1 MRTLV
6 DTSFSDFGAKR
17 YQGDMPYVEQA
28 QPSAGPSTGTPS
40 GSDAISLDQIRR
52 RHVTQVLEHCNG
64 NRTNAAKILH
74 LDRKTLYR
82 KLVRWGLASK

>member
-1 MRTLV
+1 
-6 DTSFSDFGAKR
+6 
-17 YQGDMPYVEQA
+17 MPYVEEA
-28 QPSAGPSTGTPS
+28 MPDSATG
-40 GSDAISLDQIRR
+40 DLISLDEVRR

>member
-1 MRTLV
+1 VTL
-6 DTSFSDFGAKR
+6 
-17 YQGDMPYVEQA
+17 
-28 QPSAGPSTGTPS
+28 
-40 GSDAISLDQIRR
+40 
-52 RHVTQVLEHCNG
+52 VLEHCNG

>member
-1 MRTLV
+1 
-6 DTSFSDFGAKR
+6 
-17 YQGDMPYVEQA
+17 MPYVDEGQA
-28 QPSAGPSTGTPS
+28 VSSAAN
-40 GSDAISLDQIRR
+40 DDLVSLDEVRR

>member
-1 MRTLV
+1 
-6 DTSFSDFGAKR
+6 
-17 YQGDMPYVEQA
+17 MPYVEEMQPQA
-28 QPSAGPSTGTPS
+28 ATH
-40 GSDAISLDQIRR
+40 DDLVSLDEVRR
-52 RHVTQVLEHCNG
+52 RHVTQVLDHCNG

>member
-1 MRTLV
+1 
-6 DTSFSDFGAKR
+6 
-17 YQGDMPYVEQA
+17 MPYVDEGQA
-28 QPSAGPSTGTPS
+28 APAAN
-40 GSDAISLDQIRR
+40 DDLVSLDEVRR

-82 KLVRWGLASK
+82 KLVRWGLASR

>member
-1 MRTLV
+1 
-6 DTSFSDFGAKR
+6 
-17 YQGDMPYVEQA
+17 MPYVEEA
-28 QPSAGPSTGTPS
+28 QPSA
-40 GSDAISLDQIRR
+40 AANEELVSLDEVRR
-52 RHVTQVLEHCNG
+52 RHVTLVLEQCNG

>member
-1 MRTLV
+1 MAV
-6 DTSFSDFGAKR
+6 PTS
-17 YQGDMPYVEQA
+17 MPYVDEA
-28 QPSAGPSTGTPS
+28 QPSAAANDDHLT
-40 GSDAISLDQIRR
+40 SLDEVRR
-52 RHVTQVLEHCNG
+52 RHVTLVLEHCNG

>member
-1 MRTLV
+1 
-6 DTSFSDFGAKR
+6 
-17 YQGDMPYVEQA
+17 MPYVEQA
-28 QPSAGPSTGTPS
+28 ALTDPAPS
-40 GSDAISLDQIRR
+40 DLNSLDEVRR

>member
-1 MRTLV
+1 
-6 DTSFSDFGAKR
+6 
-17 YQGDMPYVEQA
+17 MPYVEEA
-28 QPSAGPSTGTPS
+28 QPSAGQNAAG
-40 GSDAISLDQIRR
+40 DDLVSLDEIRR
-52 RHVTQVLEHCNG
+52 RHVTLVLEHCHG

>member
-1 MRTLV
+1 
-6 DTSFSDFGAKR
+6 
-17 YQGDMPYVEQA
+17 MPYVEQA
-28 QPSAGPSTGTPS
+28 ALTDPAT
-40 GSDAISLDQIRR
+40 SDLNSLDEVRR
-52 RHVTQVLEHCNG
+52 RHVTQVLEHCHG

>member
-1 MRTLV
+1 
-6 DTSFSDFGAKR
+6 
-17 YQGDMPYVEQA
+17 MPYVEEMQTQA
-28 QPSAGPSTGTPS
+28 APPPPLGE
-40 GSDAISLDQIRR
+40 DLVSLDEVRR
-52 RHVTQVLEHCNG
+52 RHVTQVLDHCHG

>member
-1 MRTLV
+1 
-6 DTSFSDFGAKR
+6 
-17 YQGDMPYVEQA
+17 MPYAEEGQA
-28 QPSAGPSTGTPS
+28 ASSAAN
-40 GSDAISLDQIRR
+40 DDLVSLDEVRR
-52 RHVTQVLEHCNG
+52 RHVTLVLEHCNG

>member
-1 MRTLV
+1 
-6 DTSFSDFGAKR
+6 
-17 YQGDMPYVEQA
+17 MPYVDEGQA
-28 QPSAGPSTGTPS
+28 AATANT
-40 GSDAISLDQIRR
+40 DLISLDEVRR
-52 RHVTQVLEHCNG
+52 RHVTLVLEHCHG

>member
-1 MRTLV
+1 
-6 DTSFSDFGAKR
+6 
-17 YQGDMPYVEQA
+17 MPYVEET
-28 QPSAGPSTGTPS
+28 QPTGGVAP
-40 GSDAISLDQIRR
+40 GANDDLVSLDEVRR
-52 RHVTQVLEHCNG
+52 RHVTQVLDHCHG

>member
-1 MRTLV
+1 MAV
-6 DTSFSDFGAKR
+6 PTS
-17 YQGDMPYVEQA
+17 MPYVEQA
-28 QPSAGPSTGTPS
+28 QPAAGTDDHHQLT
-40 GSDAISLDQIRR
+40 SLDEVRR
-52 RHVTQVLEHCNG
+52 RHVTQVLEHCHG

>member
-1 MRTLV
+1 M
-6 DTSFSDFGAKR
+6 
-17 YQGDMPYVEQA
+17 QYVEEA
-28 QPSAGPSTGTPS
+28 QPGTGPGT
-40 GSDAISLDQIRR
+40 DAVTSLDEIRR

-64 NRTNAAKILH
+64 NRTSAAKILH

>member
-1 MRTLV
+1 
-6 DTSFSDFGAKR
+6 
-17 YQGDMPYVEQA
+17 MPYVEQA
-28 QPSAGPSTGTPS
+28 QPSTGAASTDDHHLT
-40 GSDAISLDQIRR
+40 SLDEVRR

>member
-1 MRTLV
+1 
-6 DTSFSDFGAKR
+6 
-17 YQGDMPYVEQA
+17 MPYVEETQLQA
-28 QPSAGPSTGTPS
+28 APN
-40 GSDAISLDQIRR
+40 DADLVSLDEVRR
-52 RHVTQVLEHCNG
+52 RHVTQVLEHCHG

>member
-1 MRTLV
+1 
-6 DTSFSDFGAKR
+6 
-17 YQGDMPYVEQA
+17 MPYVDQA
-28 QPSAGPSTGTPS
+28 QPQAASHTN
-40 GSDAISLDQIRR
+40 DDHLVSLDEVRR
-52 RHVTQVLEHCNG
+52 RHVTLVLEHCHG

>member
-1 MRTLV
+1 
-6 DTSFSDFGAKR
+6 
-17 YQGDMPYVEQA
+17 MPYVEEA
-28 QPSAGPSTGTPS
+28 QPGTGPGTGPGTN
-40 GSDAISLDQIRR
+40 AVTSLDEVRR

-64 NRTNAAKILH
+64 NRTNAAKILQ

>member
-1 MRTLV
+1 V

-28 QPSAGPSTGTPS
+28 QPSAGPSAGPSS
-40 GSDAISLDQIRR
+40 GSEALISLDEIRR
-52 RHVTQVLEHCNG
+52 RHVTQVLEHCKG